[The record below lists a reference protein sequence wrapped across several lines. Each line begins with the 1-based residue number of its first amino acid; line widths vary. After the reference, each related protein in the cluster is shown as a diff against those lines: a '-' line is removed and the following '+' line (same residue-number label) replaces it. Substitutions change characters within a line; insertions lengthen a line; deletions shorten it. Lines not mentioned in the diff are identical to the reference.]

1 MDFSSKII
9 NILPHGSGIDYDWQ
23 VTRLKNG
30 KVKASNAYHRMD
42 ANGFYNGIL
51 PFSVTFSKDD
61 FSVRFHGL
69 NSTGY
74 YFVAMDGLRGY
85 LEDLFAEYWPSVVA
99 VMD

>member
-1 MDFSSKII
+1 MDFDSKII
-9 NILPHGSGIDYDWQ
+9 SILPHGSGIDYDWN

-30 KVKASNAYHRMD
+30 KVKASNAFHRMD
-42 ANGFYNGIL
+42 SNGFYNGIL

-61 FSVRFHGL
+61 FSVKFHGL

-74 YFVAMDGLRGY
+74 YFVAMDGLREY

-99 VMD
+99 AMD